1 MDFNEFLL
9 KIAKSKL
16 LNPRYILTFI
26 AVFGKEGQ
34 GKSIQKC
41 GEEFLN
47 DQPRQTTDSY
57 LKEIYRFFWENYPEL
72 KAINGKGQRKVLTD
86 HFVSLYKDRED
97 TNDNIDRPHPPTNPQ
112 NIPTPEPIPELS

>member
-57 LKEIYRFFWENYPEL
+57 LKEIYKPRS
-72 KAINGKGQRKVLTD
+72 R
-86 HFVSLYKDRED
+86 
-97 TNDNIDRPHPPTNPQ
+97 
-112 NIPTPEPIPELS
+112 